1 VDSQSRSDREH
12 SGGAQ
17 GAHILPTDACAG
29 FRIGQWAVEP
39 SLNRL
44 FRDGAVV
51 RIEPKVMDVL
61 VKLAERPGRVVPKE
75 ELVHV
80 VWGREFLAQS
90 VLTRAVAELRRLLED
105 DAHTPRYIETIPKRG
120 YRLIAPLKPL
130 GEVEAG
136 ALPTAAPSARRP
148 TVVWLA
154 AAALVAGAALG
165 WLSFPPRK
173 HHARHDQ
180 EPQ

>member
-1 VDSQSRSDREH
+1 VGFSSSHDCED

-17 GAHILPTDACAG
+17 GGQLLPTDTCAG

-51 RIEPKVMDVL
+51 RVEPKVMDVL

-75 ELVHV
+75 ELVHA

-120 YRLIAPLKPL
+120 YRLLAPVARS
-130 GEVEAG
+130 GETEVG
-136 ALPTAAPSARRP
+136 ANFARPPSSRLS
-148 TVVWLA
+148 VVWLA

-173 HHARHDQ
+173 HHAKQDR
-180 EPQ
+180 PPR